1 MYLSGKEIIL
11 QKGPYEAHI
20 VTVGAALCKLTY
32 KGYNLVLEHDA
43 NSVANAHLNKIL
55 VPWPNRIYAG
65 NYSIDGTEYSL
76 PINDKSSNC
85 AIHGM
90 LAWSLWKV
98 KKRTIDKLVLTNY
111 VVANPY
117 YPFML
122 KAKVTYK
129 LSKNFGLKVNIKL
142 TNISSHKAPVAIGVH
157 PYITSNNEKID
168 QCKLVLPKLY
178 KAVFDD
184 KFILKELSD
193 CKDEQKFTQANLI
206 GAYQVDNCF
215 SVAQDEYTVTLI
227 GSKISTYLKSNS
239 KYLQLYS
246 AEKMNREGFAVEP
259 MTDCV
264 NAFNQKHFKDYLE
277 PHDSLKLSFIIS
289 AQEN

>member
-1 MYLSGKEIIL
+1 MYLSGKKYIL

-32 KGYNLVLEHDA
+32 KGLDLVLQHDA

-55 VPWPNRIYAG
+55 APWPNRIYEG
-65 NYSIDGTEYSL
+65 NYSVDGVNYSL
-76 PINDKSSNC
+76 PINDKVSNC

-98 KKRTIDKLVLTNY
+98 KSFCQDKLVLTNY

-117 YPFML
+117 YPFFL
-122 KAKVTYK
+122 KAKVCYTLDK
-129 LSKNFGLKVNIKL
+129 KTGLNVSVKL
-142 TNISSHKAPVAIGVH
+142 TNISDHKAPVAIGVH
-157 PYITSNNEKID
+157 PYITCNNENID
-168 QCKLVLPKLY
+168 NCKLKLPKLY

-184 KFILKELSD
+184 KWILKEHAL
-193 CKDEQKFTQANLI
+193 CKNEQKFTQAQLI
-206 GAYQVDNCF
+206 NNYQVDNCF
-215 SVAQDEYTVTLI
+215 LVDQDDYSVVLE

-246 AEKMNREGFAVEP
+246 AEKMNRQGLAVEP
-259 MTDCV
+259 MTECV

-277 PHDSLKLSFIIS
+277 PQTSLKLKFSIS